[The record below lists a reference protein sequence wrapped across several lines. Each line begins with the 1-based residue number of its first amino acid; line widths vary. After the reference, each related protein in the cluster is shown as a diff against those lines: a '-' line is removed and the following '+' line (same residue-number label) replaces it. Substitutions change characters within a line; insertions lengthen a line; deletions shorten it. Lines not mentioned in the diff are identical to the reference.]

1 MDLIAKVKRAVE
13 TPGPAF
19 VNVLVPCPL
28 FWRIDPSRQV
38 EICQMAADS
47 KFWPVYEVV
56 NGEYKLSYE
65 PKKQVS
71 IEDFLRAQGRYAHLF
86 KKGAERLDLVEE
98 AQRDADASW
107 AKLLKKCGKA

>member
-1 MDLIAKVKRAVE
+1 
-13 TPGPAF
+13 
-19 VNVLVPCPL
+19 
-28 FWRIDPSRQV
+28 
-38 EICQMAADS
+38 MAADS

-56 NGEYKLSYE
+56 NGEYSLSYE

-86 KKGAERLDLVEE
+86 KKGAERPDLVKE

-107 AKLLKKCGKA
+107 AKLLKKCGRA